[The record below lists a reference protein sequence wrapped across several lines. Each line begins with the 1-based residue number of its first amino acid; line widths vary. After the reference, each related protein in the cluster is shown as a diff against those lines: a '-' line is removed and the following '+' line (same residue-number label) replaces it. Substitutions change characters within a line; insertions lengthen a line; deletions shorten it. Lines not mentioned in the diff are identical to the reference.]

1 MNETGDLLMKFVLNN
16 NKPIEA
22 ESLTDLTSTSRVP
35 NPLMQGFTSGQCFEI
50 DSFSFKAGTA
60 GEFNSKPIT
69 LIERA
74 PGGTG
79 TSEKTSTPPYS
90 SARGGYQKWREG
102 SNRAYPVDIKP
113 ISFKRSIKSSSALLI
128 QSCIDCV
135 YFDSATL
142 IKRKPTGSAAAGEA
156 YLRLDFTGVL
166 VTGVDWSDGDEVK
179 ETCTFICRGVTIGYR
194 PQLPNGSLGA
204 VTSGFWSVVPGI
216 KQVTYR

>member
-1 MNETGDLLMKFVLNN
+1 MNQTGDLLMKFVLN

-22 ESLTDLTSTSRVP
+22 ESLTDLTSTSKVP
-35 NPLMQGFTSGQCFEI
+35 NPLMEGFTSGQCFEI
-50 DSFSFKAGTA
+50 DNFKFRAGTA
-60 GEFNSKPIT
+60 GDGKVRPSTPTKTESDS
-69 LIERA
+69 
-74 PGGTG
+74 TG
-79 TSEKTSTPPYS
+79 KTEKISTPPHS
-90 SARGGYQKWREG
+90 GAREDYQTWRAGG
-102 SNRAYPVDIKP
+102 NRRYPVDLKP
-113 ISFKRSIKSSSALLI
+113 ISFERSIESSSALLI

-204 VTSGFWSVVPGI
+204 VTSGFWSVAPGV